1 MTMRSFR
8 WILPVALALAGF
20 AMLRGQEP
28 RADAPG
34 YSCGLNASYI
44 FLNQTGHHADYEELA
59 REFAGQSQPDSM
71 LAIKNVLEAHGCSTE
86 GVKTDADFFLRNK
99 GPAIVHLQLS
109 GYSFHPE
116 NHFSCLVGAS
126 RQTGA
131 EMLDPVF
138 NVKAAAHISWLT
150 FSQSY
155 QGAALILK

>member
-1 MTMRSFR
+1 M
-8 WILPVALALAGF
+8 LPLALALAGF
-20 AMLRGQEP
+20 ATLRGLDAP
-28 RADAPG
+28 TNAPG

-44 FLNQTGHHADYEELA
+44 FLNRTGHHADYEELA
-59 REFAGQSQPDSM
+59 REFAGQPQPDSM
-71 LAIKNVLEAHGCSTE
+71 LTIKKVLEAHGCATE
-86 GVKTDADFFLRNK
+86 GVKTDADFFLQNK

-109 GYSFHPE
+109 GYSYRPE

-131 EMLDPVF
+131 EVLDPVF

>member
-1 MTMRSFR
+1 M
-8 WILPVALALAGF
+8 LPLALALAGF
-20 AMLRGQEP
+20 ATLRGLDAP
-28 RADAPG
+28 TNAPG

-44 FLNQTGHHADYEELA
+44 FLNRTGHHADYEELA
-59 REFAGQSQPDSM
+59 REFASQPQPDSM
-71 LAIKNVLEAHGCSTE
+71 LAIKKVLEAHGCATE
-86 GVKTDADFFLRNK
+86 GVKTDADFFLQNK

-109 GYSFHPE
+109 GYSYRPE

-131 EMLDPVF
+131 EVLDPVF

>member
-1 MTMRSFR
+1 MTMRSLK
-8 WILPVALALAGF
+8 WIAPVVLGLASF
-20 AMLRGQEP
+20 AMLRGQD
-28 RADAPG
+28 ATAAAPG

-44 FLNQTGHHADYEELA
+44 FLNRTGHHVPYEKLA
-59 REFAGQSQPDSM
+59 REMGSQSQPDSM
-71 LAIKNVLEAHGCSTE
+71 LAIKKVLAEHGCETV
-86 GVKTDADFFLRNK
+86 GVKTNADFFLQNK

-116 NHFSCLVGAS
+116 DHFTYLVGAS

-131 EMLDPVF
+131 EVLDPVF
-138 NVKAAAHISWLT
+138 NVKTAAYISWLT